1 MADKRQR
8 WHWFKF
14 QCQQCGTDST
24 ATRKDARFCGVNCRT
39 YWHKAHKLTEAP
51 KPSRR
56 APVAPPPREPGPISR
71 GTRQD
76 TEEGRLISASH
87 KTHYVVWRDF
97 GAQLQWSS
105 RGRHGYARGYGT
117 PMRGTGCRGVRPA
130 ISGRVAVQSRLV
142 TDRSHIAPECRCPCV
157 ESGRTP

>member
-14 QCQQCGTDST
+14 QCQQCETDST

-56 APVAPPPREPGPISR
+56 APVAPSR
-71 GTRQD
+71 GSLALSA
-76 TEEGRLISASH
+76 EEHG
-87 KTHYVVWRDF
+87 KTPRRE
-97 GAQLQWSS
+97 G
-105 RGRHGYARGYGT
+105 
-117 PMRGTGCRGVRPA
+117 
-130 ISGRVAVQSRLV
+130 
-142 TDRSHIAPECRCPCV
+142 
-157 ESGRTP
+157 